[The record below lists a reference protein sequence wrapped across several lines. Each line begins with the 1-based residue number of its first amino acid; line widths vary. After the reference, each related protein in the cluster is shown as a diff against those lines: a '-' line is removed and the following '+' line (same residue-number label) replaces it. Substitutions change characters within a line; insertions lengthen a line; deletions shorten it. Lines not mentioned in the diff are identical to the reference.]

1 MDAIYGLAQTPQVA
15 AALWNKGKQHKVW
28 AIHAPMGAGKTT
40 LLRALGQ
47 CLGIADAMSSPSFSI
62 VNEYHSPQAGT
73 IYHMDWYRLKGE
85 EEAIDAG
92 VADLLASGQ
101 HCWVEWPEQ
110 APNLLDEGVWHLHLE
125 ILDEATRRLYAAT
138 PETEENP

>member
-15 AALWNKGKQHKVW
+15 AALWARGKQHKVW

-47 CLGIADAMSSPSFSI
+47 HLGIPDAMGSPSFSI
-62 VNEYHSPQAGT
+62 VNEYHSPTAGT
-73 IYHMDWYRLKGE
+73 IYHMDWYRLKNV

-92 VADLLASGQ
+92 VEDLLASGAP
-101 HCWVEWPEQ
+101 CWVEWPEQ
-110 APNLLDEGVWHLHLE
+110 APGLLGDDVWHLHLE
-125 ILDEATRRLYAAT
+125 ILDEATRRLFVET
-138 PETEENP
+138 PDSAQNP